1 MLVIHIIVALLA
13 GPPWQEVPLPV
24 GGAPACT
31 LVNDVA
37 LLCDACTASHV
48 IVDSSPRLMLDCALR
63 TDNLHPLRV
72 VIDVLLPGTAHH
84 HHTCTHS
91 HPHHHMHSLTPSPSH
106 MHSLTLSP
114 SHMHSLTLS
123 PSHSHPHHHTCTHSH
138 PHHHMHSL
146 TPSPSHMHSL
156 TLSVVQPT
164 PACEVHS
171 LPSPPTYS
179 LCSFTAIHSALKPF
193 PTEPGPSSRITHGT
207 SRLPRTSNTACST
220 EYGSTEYGSTEYGS
234 TEYGSTEYGSTEY
247 GSTEYGSM
255 EYGSTEYGSTE
266 YGSDFHGSPMPD
278 RSSTV

>member
-72 VIDVLLPGTAHH
+72 VIDVLLSGTAHH
-84 HHTCTHS
+84 HHTCT
-91 HPHHHMHSLTPSPSH
+91 
-106 MHSLTLSP
+106 
-114 SHMHSLTLS
+114 
-123 PSHSHPHHHTCTHSH
+123 HSHPHHHTCTHSH

-156 TLSVVQPT
+156 TPSVVQPT

-179 LCSFTAIHSALKPF
+179 LCSFTAIHSALKPL

-220 EYGSTEYGSTEYGS
+220 EYGSTE
-234 TEYGSTEYGSTEY
+234 
-247 GSTEYGSM
+247 
-255 EYGSTEYGSTE
+255 
-266 YGSDFHGSPMPD
+266 
-278 RSSTV
+278 